1 MLLICPFAIH
11 GAWSGKSLPSKD
23 EDEQTMARGEL
34 LLAEKSRQMIHGAFD
49 LTAKY
54 ILANCFR
61 VNICN
66 YIHNSVF
73 LCKSQVLFCL
83 TIGSY
88 GYGSGY
94 NPFTPFDDVED
105 ICSKINI

>member
-1 MLLICPFAIH
+1 M
-11 GAWSGKSLPSKD
+11 PSKD

-61 VNICN
+61 VSFYY
-66 YIHNSVF
+66 YIHNSQF
-73 LCKSQVLFCL
+73 LNKYQHLKFYSNL
-83 TIGSY
+83 GGY

-94 NPFTPFDDVED
+94 YSFTPFDDVENF
-105 ICSKINI
+105 CSKINI

>member
-1 MLLICPFAIH
+1 
-11 GAWSGKSLPSKD
+11 LPPKD

-61 VNICN
+61 VIIKYILATLIFNVWFFNN
-66 YIHNSVF
+66 YRVI
-73 LCKSQVLFCL
+73 
-83 TIGSY
+83 
-88 GYGSGY
+88 
-94 NPFTPFDDVED
+94 
-105 ICSKINI
+105 

>member
-1 MLLICPFAIH
+1 
-11 GAWSGKSLPSKD
+11 LPPKD

-61 VNICN
+61 VI
-66 YIHNSVF
+66 IKF
-73 LCKSQVLFCL
+73 ILA
-83 TIGSY
+83 T
-88 GYGSGY
+88 
-94 NPFTPFDDVED
+94 
-105 ICSKINI
+105 